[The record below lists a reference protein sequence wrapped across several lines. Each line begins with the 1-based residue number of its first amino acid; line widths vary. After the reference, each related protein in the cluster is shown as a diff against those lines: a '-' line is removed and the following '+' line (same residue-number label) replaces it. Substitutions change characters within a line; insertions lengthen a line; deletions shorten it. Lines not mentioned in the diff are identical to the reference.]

1 MSGDDI
7 LSLIGRDSP
16 LLAEDLRTHEE
27 ELKRRVGSGR
37 FLIIGGAGS
46 IGHAVVK
53 EIFARRPEALHV
65 VDISENNL
73 VELVRDVRSSLGYID
88 GGFRTFAIDAA
99 SPAFEALYRAEG
111 PYDGVLN
118 LSALKHVRSER
129 DPYTLMRM
137 LEVNILNVRRSLD
150 LAIESGASRYFS
162 VSTDKAANA
171 VNLMGASKRVMEML
185 LVSRRNDIGTSS
197 ARFANVAF
205 SDGSLLYG
213 FTRRLEKRQPLSAPR
228 DVRRYFVTEREA
240 GQLCLMAAFL
250 GASGE
255 IFFPKLDPD
264 ENMLTFVQIAERFLR
279 QRGYEPHV
287 CDTEEEARER
297 VEELAARGS
306 WPCYFFA
313 SDTTGE
319 KPYEEFL
326 SGDEAVE
333 LDRFSALGVIR
344 RTTMPDTCALDEFM
358 RRLEGCLASGVRSK
372 KEIVALFEGL
382 LPEFSHSETGKHLDD
397 RM

>member
-1 MSGDDI
+1 MSGNDV

-16 LLAEDLRTHEE
+16 LLAEDLRTHDE

-88 GGFRTFAIDAA
+88 GGFRTFAIDVA
-99 SPAFEALYRAEG
+99 SPLFEALFRAEG

-150 LAIESGASRYFS
+150 LAIESGASSYFS

-185 LVSRRNDIGTSS
+185 LVDRRNDIGTSS

-264 ENMLTFVQIAERFLR
+264 ENMLTFAQIAERFLH

-306 WPCYFFA
+306 WPCYFFD

-344 RTTMPDTCALDEFM
+344 RTAMPDTCALDEFM
-358 RRLEGCLASGVRSK
+358 RRLEVYLASGVGSK
-372 KEIVALFEGL
+372 KEIVALFEEL
-382 LPEFSHSETGKHLDD
+382 LPEFSHAETGKHLDD